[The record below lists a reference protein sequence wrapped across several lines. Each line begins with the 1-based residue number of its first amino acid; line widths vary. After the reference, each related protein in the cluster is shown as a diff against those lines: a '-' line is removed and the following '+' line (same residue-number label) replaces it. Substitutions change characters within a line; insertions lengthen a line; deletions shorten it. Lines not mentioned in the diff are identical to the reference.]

1 VWRLLERRR
10 QSRAQALSAAIR
22 NLPPGTRR
30 AMLDAMATEEL
41 LVGAYTDRQGRMCPM
56 LAAHRRGVRYGSG
69 AFPRAW
75 DAFARATRPRPA
87 TERELAILRALLEE
101 SLSESVGA
109 DAPGPTPSRRPA
121 AAPAAEG
128 VTVR

>member
-1 VWRLLERRR
+1 
-10 QSRAQALSAAIR
+10 
-22 NLPPGTRR
+22 
-30 AMLDAMATEEL
+30 MLDAVATEEL
-41 LVGAYTDRQGRMCPM
+41 IVGAYTDRQGRMCPM

-87 TERELAILRALLEE
+87 TERELAILKALLEE
-101 SLSESVGA
+101 SLSGSPGSEAAAS
-109 DAPGPTPSRRPA
+109 APARRPA
-121 AAPAAEG
+121 GDPAAPG